1 MLVDDADDSWG
12 VLGSMDGNGL
22 VSLAVVLV
30 LVRWFVGDRF
40 SGWKVKHVRY
50 LEVSVF
56 LEYVGGA

>member
-1 MLVDDADDSWG
+1 
-12 VLGSMDGNGL
+12 MDGDGL
-22 VSLAVVLV
+22 ASLAVVLV

-40 SGWKVKHVRY
+40 SGRKVKHVRC